1 MAAGQTA
8 LQNLDEAR
16 WSKLLAAESLV
27 DIAAPW
33 LSIVSDTIPN
43 GQAGLLVAIENGNSN
58 RQLAVW
64 PADSKP
70 SKPLEKLLKI
80 ALQEGQGTVQEAG
93 SNTQLSYPVKFNDEV
108 FAVVSM
114 EIKSNSMDAIQ
125 NAMRQLQWGTA
136 WLRSCVAKESGQEQ
150 VTEKQSTHLA
160 LDVIGSIIEPEDSKT
175 ASHQFVQRL
184 VSEFDLERACIGF
197 YLNGET
203 RVTTIS
209 HSASFGKEM
218 NFVRQIESAMDEAI
232 DQETVILYPAKDDDL
247 LRITAA
253 HEALH
258 DNHKTGNIL
267 TLPLM
272 ENGEVVG
279 ALLCEQGGGTIF
291 THGEINIIGGI
302 AAFAGPLLMDKR
314 RSNQHILFKVF
325 SSAQRQ
331 FDRMFGLGYVGRK
344 ILVALVILVAS
355 FFTYA
360 DGTYYITADG
370 SIKGEI
376 QRAIVA
382 PFDGFILSGDVSAGD
397 AVKQGDLIMSLDD
410 RDLALERL
418 NWTSQK
424 QERQFEFNRAL
435 GARNRSE
442 IKIIEARIAQADIQ
456 IEMIDERLAR
466 AKMKAPFDGLI
477 VSGDLSQSIGGA
489 VRRGDVLFEIAPLN
503 SYRLKLLVDE
513 TQISHVTEGHEG
525 LLLTTSLPNKPF
537 VFVVSK
543 ITPVAKALE
552 GKTVFEVEAK
562 ILEEVELLR
571 PGMTGIGKIDAGT
584 ENLFWIWTR
593 SFLHWFRLTFWS
605 LQY

>member
-27 DIAAPW
+27 DIAGPW
-33 LSIVSDTIPN
+33 LSIVCDAIPN
-43 GQAGLLVAIENGNSN
+43 VQAGLLVAIEGGNSN

-64 PADSKP
+64 PAGSKP

-108 FAVVSM
+108 FAVVSL
-114 EIKSNSMDAIQ
+114 EIKSNSMEAIQ
-125 NAMRQLQWGTA
+125 NAMRQLQWGIA
-136 WLRSCVAKESGQEQ
+136 WLRSCVAKESGLEQ
-150 VTEKQSTHLA
+150 VSEKQSTRLA

-175 ASHQFVQRL
+175 ASHQFVQRM

-197 YLNGET
+197 YLNRET

-209 HSASFGKEM
+209 HSATFGKEM
-218 NFVRQIESAMDEAI
+218 NFVRQIGSAMDEAI
-232 DQETVILYPAKDDDL
+232 DQETVILYPAKDGDL

-279 ALLCEQGGGTIF
+279 ALLCEHGGGNIF
-291 THGEINIIGGI
+291 TQEEINIIGGI

-314 RSNQHILFKVF
+314 RNDQHILFKVF

-331 FDRMFGLGYVGRK
+331 FDRMFGMGYVGRK
-344 ILVALVILVAS
+344 IVVALLILVAS

-382 PFDGFILSGDVSAGD
+382 PFDGFVLSGDVSAGD

-456 IEMIDERLAR
+456 IEMIDERLTR

-513 TQISHVTEGHEG
+513 TQISHVKEGHEG

-584 ENLFWIWTR
+584 ENLLWIWTR